1 MIHLTIDDKSIE
13 ATAGRTLLEACREN
27 GIQIPTLCYH
37 PALEPYGACR
47 LCVVEIYKEEQSS
60 RLVAACAYPCEEGL
74 NVKTNSKAVQRNRRV
89 VAELLL
95 ASGYDT
101 PEIVALASEFGV
113 KEARYKMPQA
123 DSCIICGLCV
133 RACKEIVGISAISL
147 INRGINKKVSPPFEV
162 TSPTCIGCGTC
173 VLICPTGYI
182 KLRDVFGSHSIHRYS
197 SDYDR
202 AQCRICS
209 DLNVSSKFNQ
219 LIEGVTSDAASY
231 GISGDQNG

>member
-123 DSCIICGLCV
+123 NSCIICGLCV
-133 RACKEIVGISAISL
+133 RACKEIVGIDAISL
-147 INRGINKKVSPPFEV
+147 INRGINKKVSPPFEE

-182 KLRDVFGSHSIHRYS
+182 KLRDVFGSHSIYRYS

-209 DLNVSSKFNQ
+209 DLNMSSKFNQ